1 VGGFGL
7 GLGLR
12 CGRGYRGYYGAAG
25 APVDS
30 RSTKEILDQE
40 KGFLKSRLEAIE
52 SQLAQW
58 KDE

>member
-1 VGGFGL
+1 MGGFGL

-12 CGRGYRGYYGAAG
+12 CGRGYRGYYGVAS
-25 APVDS
+25 APVDP